1 MMSYHFMKKLLIYL
15 LVLMRVT
22 CGSSP
27 AEELRDWESAN
38 GKKIVAALV
47 SYDAAKG
54 TLRIRRVDGTEYTLS
69 REKLSQA
76 DQTFLENFAKRRDE
90 ELAAAAKAAAEAA
103 GKTVAHKVPG
113 DPEVQFHVYHPTT
126 YGKGGKMPMIILF
139 SPSGGGPGILNSF
152 RAAAEEC
159 GWIAVGCGHLRNGM
173 EEKESHEVFSRMLPA
188 IEKAVPLHDPGRL
201 YLGGMS
207 GGAMR
212 AFVVSADFDRP
223 WKGVV
228 SCGGWLG
235 AEPRRNHRKHMAVA
249 FVNGDNDRGANSW
262 VARDTQILE
271 SDRSQCK
278 LFEFPGGHVV
288 APKPVLV
295 EAMKWVAA
303 ETKKN

>member
-1 MMSYHFMKKLLIYL
+1 MKIQLIYL
-15 LVLMRVT
+15 LLLTLLM

-27 AEELRDWESAN
+27 AELRDWESAN
-38 GKKIVAALV
+38 GKRIVAALV

-54 TLRIRRVDGTEYTLS
+54 TLRIRRVDGIEYTLAKD
-69 REKLSQA
+69 KLSQA
-76 DQTFLENFAKRRDE
+76 DQTYLDDYAKRRDE
-90 ELAAAAKAAAEAA
+90 EQAAAAKAAAEVA

-126 YGKGGKMPMIILF
+126 YGKAGKMPMIILF
-139 SPSGGGPGILNSF
+139 SPGGSGPGILNSF
-152 RAAAEEC
+152 REAAEEC

-173 EEKESHEVFSRMLPA
+173 EEKESHEVFSRMLPQ
-188 IEKAVPLHDPGRL
+188 IEKAVPHHDPGRL

-212 AFVVSADFDRP
+212 AFVVTAEFDRP

-235 AEPRRNHRKHMAVA
+235 AEPRRDYRKHMAVA
-249 FVNGDNDRGANSW
+249 FVNGDKDRGANSY
-262 VARDTQILE
+262 VVRDTEILE
-271 SDRSQCK
+271 SDRAKCK
-278 LFEFPGGHVV
+278 SFEFPGEHVV
-288 APKPVLV
+288 GPKPVLV

-303 ETKKN
+303 ETKKG